1 MRPQPRSD
9 SAGFLKPC
17 CSQDPPQQASLCVG
31 NRVGFPG
38 GQALGGGQKLL
49 ADWRLAFL
57 LLQLVGGLGPC
68 SHLGPQFLSL

>member
-1 MRPQPRSD
+1 M
-9 SAGFLKPC
+9 
-17 CSQDPPQQASLCVG
+17 G

-49 ADWRLAFL
+49 ANWRLAFL

-68 SHLGPQFLSL
+68 SHLGVSVPQSVRWATCTPCRVVVSAHMC